1 MRLDELKKA
10 FRLSLPVL
18 SAYVFLGM
26 TYGLLASEMG
36 LPLWVP
42 VLMAMVVY
50 SGSVEFLAL
59 TMLVS
64 AFHPLSAVVMA
75 LMVGVRHIFYGIS
88 MLERWRGAG
97 WKKPFLIFWMSD
109 ETFAVNYANGGSFTQ
124 QLWLSMLDWCYW
136 ISGGIIG
143 YGFGRYCVEA
153 ITQYLQGLD
162 FVVTAMFIA
171 IFMDNFVR
179 APLPTSPRGGEYAP
193 SLGRA
198 GEGLGIG
205 ASLLCLWL
213 FGSGQFIVPSMT
225 CILLSLY
232 IFYRKEPRTIDR
244 KEERP

>member
-10 FRLSLPVL
+10 FWLSLPVL

-75 LMVGVRHIFYGIS
+75 LMVGARHIFYGIS

-143 YGFGRYCVEA
+143 YGFGRYCGEA

-171 IFMDNFVR
+171 IFMDDFVSR
-179 APLPTSPRGGEYAP
+179 CQHLSAWI
-193 SLGRA
+193 
-198 GEGLGIG
+198 GIG
-205 ASLLCLWL
+205 ASILCLWL
-213 FGSGQFIVPSMT
+213 FGSDQFIVPSMA

-232 IFYRKEPRTIDR
+232 LFYRKEARR
-244 KEERP
+244 

>member
-10 FRLSLPVL
+10 FWLSLPVL

-75 LMVGVRHIFYGIS
+75 LMVGARHIFYGIS

-109 ETFAVNYANGGSFTQ
+109 ETFAVNNANGGSFTQ

-143 YGFGRYCVEA
+143 YGFGRYCGEA

-171 IFMDNFVR
+171 IFMDDFVSR
-179 APLPTSPRGGEYAP
+179 CQHLSAWI
-193 SLGRA
+193 
-198 GEGLGIG
+198 GIG
-205 ASLLCLWL
+205 ASILCLWL
-213 FGSGQFIVPSMT
+213 FGSDQFIVPSMA

-232 IFYRKEPRTIDR
+232 LFYRKEARR
-244 KEERP
+244 

>member
-1 MRLDELKKA
+1 MQPRLCKVMRLDELKKA
-10 FRLSLPVL
+10 FWLSLPVL

-75 LMVGVRHIFYGIS
+75 LMVGARHIFYGIS

-143 YGFGRYCVEA
+143 YGFGRYCGEA

-171 IFMDNFVR
+171 IFMDDFVSR
-179 APLPTSPRGGEYAP
+179 CQHLSAWI
-193 SLGRA
+193 
-198 GEGLGIG
+198 GIG
-205 ASLLCLWL
+205 ASILCLWL
-213 FGSGQFIVPSMT
+213 FGSDQFIVPSMA

-232 IFYRKEPRTIDR
+232 LFYRKEARR
-244 KEERP
+244 